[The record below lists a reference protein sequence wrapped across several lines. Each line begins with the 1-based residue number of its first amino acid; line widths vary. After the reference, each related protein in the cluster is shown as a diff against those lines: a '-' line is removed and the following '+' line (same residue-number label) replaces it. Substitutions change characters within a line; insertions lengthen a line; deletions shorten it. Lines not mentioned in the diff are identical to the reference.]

1 MYWYIQVLWLTL
13 VVQSEP
19 VAHHPY
25 RAVEGP
31 RQHAPADGQVLF
43 PAAARN
49 ERRKKCPSREHPVQV
64 RGALADVVV
73 LLPRLV
79 RCLCCMILYVLAV
92 LTNKQCIMIC
102 FGYVIQQQCI
112 TTRMIMYNPPD
123 TLWPY
128 HLIPQLEQLL
138 QARVVLMVGAVQA

>member
-43 PAAARN
+43 PAAARQ
-49 ERRKKCPSREHPVQV
+49 ERRKECPSREHPVQV

-79 RCLCCMILYVLAV
+79 RCLCCMI
-92 LTNKQCIMIC
+92 C
-102 FGYVIQQQCI
+102 FGRVNQQTMYHDMFWLCYP
-112 TTRMIMYNPPD
+112 TTMYHDEDDN
-123 TLWPY
+123 
-128 HLIPQLEQLL
+128 
-138 QARVVLMVGAVQA
+138 V